1 MKIPLTL
8 EEAAQVPDLF
18 AEVSTLPPEQ
28 QSGYLA
34 QACLGAPSL
43 RAEIESLLGFR
54 CRLPEF
60 LARPVLRHG
69 LERLGLGAAGD
80 LVPGTMLGEYRV
92 ISLLGVGGMGEVYL
106 AEDTVHGRRVALK
119 LIGQG
124 RAEDVRGKHFRH
136 ERKVLATLSHP
147 HIARLYGSG
156 TTPDGQA
163 YLVMEY
169 VEGERLDKFCEA
181 GGLKITE
188 RLALFRKVCAAVS
201 YAHQN
206 LVVHRDLKP
215 ANIRVTAEG
224 EPKLLDFGIAKLL
237 DPEGTVNVDPT
248 VTMQGAMTPE
258 YASPEQLKGEPITT
272 ASDVY
277 SLGVVLYELLCG
289 QRPFAHLK
297 GRRPDE
303 LARAICEEEPPR
315 PSTVVSRTSS
325 APAATTRSADPAPAT
340 MTTTQR
346 RPATLRRQLEGDLDN
361 IVAKALQK
369 EPARRYP
376 GVSGLS
382 EDVRRY
388 CEGLPVSARR
398 ATFAYRAGKF
408 VRRNKAVVAA
418 ATLAV
423 LALVTGLVVAMVQ
436 ARRANRRFEDV
447 RRLAH
452 SILFEMEPK
461 IARLSG
467 STETRQLL
475 VQRAQEYLD
484 SLSAE
489 AGNDQDLRREV
500 AVAYRTVGDIQGNPS
515 YSNLGDL
522 KGALASYEKAQGMLE
537 AIVAANGHDWQAR
550 NQLAKL
556 HQQIGAALWWADRKD
571 EALRHR
577 QASLALR
584 RGLLAEQP
592 GSVECRRE
600 LVDVLMDVGDWH
612 EDCFQL
618 PAALAAY
625 DEALPI
631 ARAVAAA
638 PPRVPEDQVNVARF
652 LVRISKV
659 HKDAAD
665 YPAAENDLAQAEG
678 IVNPLAQKL
687 PHDRS
692 VQLENWYIAHNR
704 LRMAEVQKLT
714 AQGLEFG
721 ASAVR
726 LAQALVAANPADTA
740 IQNDLALSLDDYA
753 AVLRQAKRWPEALA
767 AARSAWEINL
777 RLAARS
783 PENSVYTS
791 DCIGARWAMGEARRH
806 LGDYAQATED
816 AQAAQTMVEGE
827 FAKTPDDPDLRKM
840 EVSICELEGD
850 LCEARSEPV
859 QAREWFK
866 RAQATLQV
874 LTDKKQISDNEAGDF
889 ADQRAKFTAK
899 VTLADAGGKT
909 MHEATRSNSGATTQA
924 LPTP

>member
-1 MKIPLTL
+1 MKTLLTP
-8 EEAAQVPDLF
+8 EEAARVPDLF

-28 QSGYLA
+28 QPGYLA
-34 QACLGAPSL
+34 QACAGAPSL

-54 CRLPEF
+54 SRLPEF
-60 LARPVLRHG
+60 LARPAFGRG
-69 LERLGLGAAGD
+69 LERLGLDAAGY
-80 LVPGTMLGEYRV
+80 LPPGTMLGEHRV
-92 ISLLGVGGMGEVYL
+92 VSLLGVGGMGEVYL
-106 AEDTVHGRRVALK
+106 AEDTVHGRKVALK

-124 RAEDVRGKHFRH
+124 RAEDVRGRHFRH

-156 TTPDGQA
+156 VTPDGRA

-169 VEGERLDKFCEA
+169 VEGERLDKFSQER
-181 GGLKITE
+181 GLSINE
-188 RLALFRKVCAAVS
+188 RLALFRKVCAAVA

-215 ANIRVTAEG
+215 ANIRVTPEG

-237 DPEGTVNVDPT
+237 DPEGTVNMDPT

-258 YASPEQLKGEPITT
+258 YASPEQIKGETITT

-277 SLGVVLYELLCG
+277 SLGVVLYELLTG
-289 QRPFAHLK
+289 QRPYAHLK

-303 LARAICEEEPPR
+303 LARAICEELPPR
-315 PSTVVSRTSS
+315 PSTIASRDL
-325 APAATTRSADPAPAT
+325 PTTRTVTVPAGEPVPDLAAVT
-340 MTTTQR
+340 R
-346 RPATLRRQLEGDLDN
+346 FRRQLRGDLDT
-361 IVAKALQK
+361 IVAKALRK
-369 EPARRYP
+369 EPKRRY
-376 GVSGLS
+376 LS
-382 EDVRRY
+382 VAQLADDVRRH
-388 CEGLPVSARR
+388 CEGLPVSARPD
-398 ATFAYRAGKF
+398 TFSYRAGKF
-408 VRRNKAVVAA
+408 VRRHKAAVAA
-418 ATLAV
+418 AALAV
-423 LALVTGLVVAMVQ
+423 LALVAGLVVATVQ

-461 IARLSG
+461 IARLAG

-500 AVAYRTVGDIQGNPS
+500 AVAYRKVGDIQGNPS

-522 KGALASYEKAQGMLE
+522 KGALASYQKALGMLE

-638 PPRVPEDQVNVARF
+638 PPQVPEDQVNVARF

-665 YPAAENDLAQAEG
+665 YPAAANDLAQAEG

-753 AVLRQAKRWPEALA
+753 AVLRQAERWPEALA
-767 AARSAWEINL
+767 AARSAWEIDL

-816 AQAAQTMVEGE
+816 AQAAQAMVEGE

-874 LTDKKQISDNEAGDF
+874 LTDKKLISDNEAGDF

-899 VTLADAGGKT
+899 LTSAD
-909 MHEATRSNSGATTQA
+909 
-924 LPTP
+924 LW